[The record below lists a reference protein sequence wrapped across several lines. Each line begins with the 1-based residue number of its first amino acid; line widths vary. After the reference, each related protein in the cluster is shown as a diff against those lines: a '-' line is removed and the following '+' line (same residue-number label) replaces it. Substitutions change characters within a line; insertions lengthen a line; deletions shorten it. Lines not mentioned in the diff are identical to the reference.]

1 MKNLK
6 ALALTAL
13 TTAATV
19 IGTAGQ
25 AAVTHNGTRFY
36 TPDDFTG
43 HHATIVEKLYQ
54 MDVPVID
61 GRGTEAC
68 ESRKGGVLMGW
79 YTSQNDY
86 MVLCYGNQNDINET
100 LTHEAV
106 HVVQDCR
113 DGLNNGGLVGP
124 NNKFYR
130 ELASNI
136 SEHKAETI
144 TNLYPTNK
152 WVIETEAFYFED
164 KPALVSNALTNVCGV
179 R

>member
-6 ALALTAL
+6 AFALAAL

-19 IGTAGQ
+19 IGAAGQ

-43 HHATIVEKLYQ
+43 HHATIVQKLYD
-54 MDVPVID
+54 MDVPDID
-61 GRGTEAC
+61 GRGTKAC
-68 ESRKGGVLMGW
+68 ESSGEGVVMGW
-79 YTSQNDY
+79 YTGQKDF
-86 MVLCYGNQNDINET
+86 MVLCYGTRRDINET

-113 DGLNNGGLVGP
+113 DGLNNSGLVGP
-124 NNKFYR
+124 NKTFYR
-130 ELASNI
+130 ELASNL
-136 SEHKAETI
+136 SENKAKNI
-144 TNLYPTNK
+144 TKLYSRDQ
-152 WVIETEAFYFED
+152 WVLETEAFYFED
-164 KPALVSNALTNVCGV
+164 KPALVSNALANVCGA